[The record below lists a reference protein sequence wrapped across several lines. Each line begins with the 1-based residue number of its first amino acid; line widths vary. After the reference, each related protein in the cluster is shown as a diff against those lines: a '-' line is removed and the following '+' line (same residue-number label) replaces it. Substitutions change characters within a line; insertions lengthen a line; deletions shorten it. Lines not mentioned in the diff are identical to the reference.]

1 MPSGFGSGRKE
12 EKMPSDQSVLSGE
25 PILNEDIVVGD
36 SFKENPL
43 DDFERFR
50 LSQDFKS
57 LSGAKKLLTTVP
69 VRKPNKQQFVRTRP
83 EPGFVI
89 DVMLLEYGESRD
101 IYLIE
106 PDVQAYVQAAPTRL
120 ILSVDR
126 SDNIF
131 IWPVKLPGEDGRQSN
146 WHLSALEAS
155 ELAKKKW
162 VRVQANMSLG
172 AYEIFEAQGEL
183 PEPRWPE
190 EDFSDL
196 LRIAFKNNII
206 DSPDHIVLRQLAG
219 DV

>member
-12 EKMPSDQSVLSGE
+12 EKMPSDQAVLSGE

-101 IYLIE
+101 TYLIE
-106 PDVQAYVQAAPTRL
+106 PDVQAAPTRL

-131 IWPVKLPGEDGRQSN
+131 IWPVKLPGEDT
-146 WHLSALEAS
+146 
-155 ELAKKKW
+155 KKKGHFS
-162 VRVQANMSLG
+162 RPQC
-172 AYEIFEAQGEL
+172 L
-183 PEPRWPE
+183 P
-190 EDFSDL
+190 SNT
-196 LRIAFKNNII
+196 I
-206 DSPDHIVLRQLAG
+206 
-219 DV
+219 